1 MSTNES
7 NTEVIG
13 QGVMSTGEDTR
24 IFPDVAACIDCGGCV
39 VACNRTW
46 DMPRDEQRISIS
58 TMLEGEQGAT
68 ESADVGGQRRIN
80 DPSAAMDNGQQ
91 PGETSVPMQCY
102 HCENAPCVSVCPVD
116 ALVKKD
122 DGFVDVRDDVCI
134 GCQYC
139 LSACPFGAP
148 QFPGSNDGSAE
159 IFGTGGTM
167 DKCTMCQDR
176 QDVGKGPACAE
187 ECATDAILVG
197 TTEQI
202 ADELDKRDSG
212 TFFNDD
218 AMKVVFGEEDASE
231 AFGV

>member
-1 MSTNES
+1 M
-7 NTEVIG
+7 G

-46 DMPRDEQRISIS
+46 DTPRDEQRISIS
-58 TMLEGEQGAT
+58 TMLEGEEGAEGLNASPSQAMSQG
-68 ESADVGGQRRIN
+68 ES
-80 DPSAAMDNGQQ
+80 

-116 ALVKKD
+116 ALVKKE

-148 QFPGSNDGSAE
+148 QFPGANDGSAK

-167 DKCTMCQDR
+167 DKCTMCQER

-197 TTEQI
+197 TSEQI
-202 ADELDKRDSG
+202 ADELDKRGSG
-212 TFFNDD
+212 SFFNDE
-218 AMKVVFGEEDASE
+218 AMKVVFGEDDAE

>member
-1 MSTNES
+1 MATNES
-7 NTEVIG
+7 DTEMMS
-13 QGVMSTGEDTR
+13 QGVMSTGDDTR

-46 DMPRDEQRISIS
+46 DVPRDEQRISIS
-58 TMLEGEQGAT
+58 TMLEGEEGAEGLNASPSQAIAQG
-68 ESADVGGQRRIN
+68 ES
-80 DPSAAMDNGQQ
+80 

-102 HCENAPCVSVCPVD
+102 HCDNAPCVSVCPVD

-148 QFPGSNDGSAE
+148 QFPGSNEGAAS

-167 DKCTMCQDR
+167 DKCTMCEER
-176 QDVGKGPACAE
+176 QEVGKGPACAE

-197 TTEQI
+197 SSEQI
-202 ADELDKRDSG
+202 ADELEKRDSG
-212 TFFNDD
+212 SFFNDQ
-218 AMKVVFGEEDASE
+218 AMQIVFGEEDATE